1 MIRLRAV
8 VPAAVAA
15 LRAVALAACG
25 GGGEPA
31 AKQGPPGSPDNPIPS
46 GAVDQ
51 GTDPDAPGK
60 PANGFE
66 DIVAQQQAEP
76 EQRQSPCAL
85 VTKAQA
91 QAILGVRLMDPLE
104 APQGPTCIYRD
115 RGGDAFVTVAVQ
127 GQRFSRLRG
136 DLERAQRVAVGDRDA
151 YCGVHGAPTLYL
163 PLERD
168 RVLSVTG
175 QCDVATRF
183 ARRAASRLGI

>member
-1 MIRLRAV
+1 MTR
-8 VPAAVAA
+8 
-15 LRAVALAACG
+15 VALLALVLLAASFTACGG

-31 AKQGPPGSPDNPIPS
+31 SHKGPPGSPDNPIPS
-46 GAVDQ
+46 RAVD
-51 GTDPDAPGK
+51 GAGDPDAPGK
-60 PANGFE
+60 PANGYD
-66 DIVAQQQAEP
+66 DIVAAQQADP
-76 EQRQSPCAL
+76 AKRNSPCAL

-91 QAILGVRLMDPLE
+91 QAILGTRLMDPLE

-115 RGGDAFVTVAVQ
+115 RGGDSFVTLAVQ
-127 GQRFSRLRG
+127 PQRFSRVRRE
-136 DLERAQRVAVGDRDA
+136 LERVERVTVGDRDA

-183 ARRAASRLGI
+183 ARRAAPRLGI